1 MKTLPPRKNFNQL
14 KQGTKEEVIKMLD
27 FYQNIFDGV
36 SSEIERLQ
44 RKKFTVA
51 NNILDLKEKLE
62 ELEKGKK

>member
-1 MKTLPPRKNFNQL
+1 
-14 KQGTKEEVIKMLD
+14 MLE